1 MLTTVKSWISAKL
14 LYVKIGLAILVVAS
28 FGFLYIQN
36 TMYRKDIEKAKVEL
50 EQKEMIIKNQ
60 SIAIS
65 AQRQTIELANSMGEA
80 RDAELKKFAAN
91 VDSKIKPINDIIV
104 QIKNGKFE
112 KPQCE
117 PSQSVKA
124 VVDSIQ
130 NGVK

>member
-1 MLTTVKSWISAKL
+1 
-14 LYVKIGLAILVVAS
+14 
-28 FGFLYIQN
+28 
-36 TMYRKDIEKAKVEL
+36 
-50 EQKEMIIKNQ
+50 MIIKNQ
-60 SIAIS
+60 SIAIG